1 MVTNNALEYHTPHVS
16 IIAIMPAGCRLW
28 LVRDRRLPEKMVWP
42 LLLGSRVLI
51 SIHFVLIHQVPFAR
65 REFAHLLAWSL
76 GFFLVLETKKFKRI
90 V

>member
-1 MVTNNALEYHTPHVS
+1 MVTNNALEYHTPL
-16 IIAIMPAGCRLW
+16 IAIIPAGCRLW
-28 LVRDRRLPEKMVWP
+28 LVCDRRLPENMVWP

-76 GFFLVLETKKFKRI
+76 GFFLVLETKKIKRT